1 VPKNSPSNPNSGPG
15 CNEAPGDPAACP
27 LDIEYE
33 LVELIEVV
41 TQDAEKFV
49 KGAADETADKKIV
62 TTSVERK
69 DKDGAAF
76 KQYINLDALLE
87 GQAKCHPEYGRIV
100 RFRARVKQKN
110 GATDKLAGVK
120 VLFECTRTDGPR
132 RADPGGTEPAIFS
145 VAALTAAQQEGFG
158 GPGGGATTSSVAD
171 ADGWTSAVEL
181 HLSEFAGDMFDV
193 SAKLDAA
200 VKGAAGSTPRKTQA
214 SYCVWRRFWYQMTYA
229 NGFAAVRPTDA
240 EAAYAEI
247 FAEMLL
253 VAEKKFEK
261 TDLPADLQDR
271 TFMLEYQLK
280 HAGSIT
286 DIVANVGDDSNINQF
301 VSNAK
306 MKLDTEAEHPVKDNL
321 IVCEYQCDP
330 KGPTQL
336 KNYKLT
342 ANGQA
347 ITLAR
352 GTGGPIVCKPPIKAG
367 AKLVVL
373 GEWGLADS
381 PWVKGGNIVDADVE
395 IEPGRGSTLAVK
407 INLPAGA
414 PAPTAAHPVWVR
426 LQVETAK
433 DFLGWATAGGIV
445 AVYRPKAAAGTSG
458 SQVDFNDTT
467 SHEFGHKFRQT
478 NVSAAK
484 PDSLKDHP
492 LQYVGHGG
500 SGSHCRH
507 AATVAA
513 GAVNWQDATQ
523 DTPSPAD
530 GDCIMY
536 HSFSTHCSHKFC
548 IVCKT
553 YLQLEKMSS
562 L

>member
-1 VPKNSPSNPNSGPG
+1 MPKNSPSNPNSGTG
-15 CNEAPGDPAACP
+15 CNQAPGGPATCP

-41 TQDAEKFV
+41 TQDVEKFV
-49 KGAADETADKKIV
+49 KGAADETADTKIV
-62 TTSVERK
+62 TTGVERK

-76 KQYINLDALLE
+76 KQYVNLDPMLE
-87 GQAKCHPEYGRIV
+87 GQAKRHPEYGRV
-100 RFRARVKQKN
+100 LRFRARVRQKN

-120 VLFECTRTDGPR
+120 VVFECKRTDGPQ
-132 RADPGGTEPAIFS
+132 RADPGGSEPAIFS

-158 GPGGGATTSSVAD
+158 GPGGGATTSSVTD
-171 ADGWTSAVEL
+171 ANGWTSAVEL
-181 HLSEFAGDMFDV
+181 HLSEFAGDRFDV

-200 VKGAAGSTPRKTQA
+200 VKGAAGSSPRKTQS

-229 NGFAAVRPTDA
+229 KDFAAQRPTDA
-240 EAAYAEI
+240 ETAYAEV

-261 TDLPADLQDR
+261 ADLPADLQAR
-271 TFMLEYQLK
+271 TFMPEYQLK
-280 HAGSIT
+280 HLGGNGV
-286 DIVANVGDDSNINQF
+286 VANVGDDSNIGQF
-301 VSNAK
+301 VSNPK
-306 MKLDTEAEHPVKDNL
+306 MKLDTEPEHPVKGNL

-342 ANGQA
+342 ANGQT
-347 ITLAR
+347 ITLAQ

-367 AKLVVL
+367 SKLVVV
-373 GEWGLADS
+373 GEWGRADS

-395 IEPGRGSTLAVK
+395 IESGRTSTLAVK

-414 PAPTAAHPVWVR
+414 PTPTAAQPVWVR

-433 DFLGWATAGGIV
+433 NFLGWATAGGIV
-445 AVYRPKAAAGTSG
+445 AVYQPKAAAGSQG
-458 SQVDFNDTT
+458 SLVDFNDTAA
-467 SHEFGHKFRQT
+467 HEFGHKFHQT
-478 NVSAAK
+478 PEPTK
-484 PDSLKDHP
+484 QPGSLKDHP

-507 AATVAA
+507 AASVAA
-513 GAVNWQDATQ
+513 GAVNWQDANQ
-523 DTPSPAD
+523 STPSPQD

-536 HSFSTHCSHKFC
+536 HRYSASCSHKFC
-548 IVCKT
+548 IVCKS
-553 YLQLEKMSS
+553 YLQLEKMRA